1 MLIRIHRKMLDTEKT
16 ARPTRTMST
25 INDDVLT
32 TPTISTIGTIS
43 TIITEAAEA
52 PIATIPTI
60 STKTREEKF
69 GCLLICDSF
78 LRFFCKTFSNYNSHQ
93 QHQSKTKHQL
103 KHGENLRDSE
113 TGRDSC
119 CYLQEWQ
126 DFPCTLPH

>member
-32 TPTISTIGTIS
+32 APTISTIGTIS
-43 TIITEAAEA
+43 TIITEAAKATIYTISAVSAES
-52 PIATIPTI
+52 PIA
-60 STKTREEKF
+60 TKTREEKF

-119 CYLQEWQ
+119 CYLQA
-126 DFPCTLPH
+126 H